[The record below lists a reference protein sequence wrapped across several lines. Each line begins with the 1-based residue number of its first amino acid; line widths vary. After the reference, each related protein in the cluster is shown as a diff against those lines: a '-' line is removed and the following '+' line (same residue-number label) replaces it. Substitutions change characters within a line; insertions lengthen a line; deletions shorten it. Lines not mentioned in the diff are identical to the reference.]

1 MNALRLLLSA
11 ASTFV
16 VVGCARHEVQPA
28 EVLPAVEVRTARVQ
42 LEVWPV
48 EFPTHGTVR
57 AVQRAAIAAKVAGS
71 IATLSLAIGQA
82 VQAGDVLL
90 TISAV
95 ELIAR
100 VAQVKA
106 QLAQIERELAR
117 ERTLESAGAGTLDTV
132 KTLAD
137 RLAHGQAA
145 LREAETL
152 RDYATVR
159 APFAGVVTK
168 KFVEVGDFA
177 APGVPLL
184 QLDGRGAFEIE
195 VGVPESLA
203 AALSVGASLEIAW
216 SDAPTRLRVT
226 VAELSSAA
234 ESAARTMTAKLT
246 VPVGAVVHT
255 GQFVSVFLPG
265 PQVATLLVPVNALTL
280 FGQMERVFV
289 VGENNRASLRL
300 VKTGAVN
307 GARVAVVS
315 GLEANERVV
324 VAPVATLRD
333 GQPVLLRP

>member
-1 MNALRLLLSA
+1 M
-11 ASTFV
+11 
-16 VVGCARHEVQPA
+16 
-28 EVLPAVEVRTARVQ
+28 
-42 LEVWPV
+42 
-48 EFPTHGTVR
+48 EFATHGTVR
-57 AVQRAAIAAKVAGS
+57 AVQRAALAAQVAGS

-95 ELIAR
+95 ELTAR

-117 ERTLESAGAGTLDTV
+117 ERTLEAAGAGTLDTV

-152 RDYATVR
+152 REYATVR

-203 AALSVGASLEIAW
+203 AALSVGAALDIAW

-226 VAELSSAA
+226 VGELSSAA
-234 ESAARTMTAKLT
+234 ESAARTMTAKLP
-246 VPVGAVVHT
+246 VPVGTAVHA
-255 GQFVSVFLPG
+255 GQFVRVFLPG

-300 VKTGAVN
+300 VKTGAVK
-307 GARVAVVS
+307 GGRIEVVS

>member
-106 QLAQIERELAR
+106 QLAQTERELAR

-184 QLDGRGAFEIE
+184 QLDETDIA
-195 VGVPESLA
+195 GVYDARIGDDAVPALRFATQSDPAESRLEELSPADLKVFDGVAQIIRWSPEHSLRT
-203 AALSVGASLEIAW
+203 ALQKERTGSEFWLAVAILALVL
-216 SDAPTRLRVT
+216 A
-226 VAELSSAA
+226 VAE
-234 ESAARTMTAKLT
+234 TW
-246 VPVGAVVHT
+246 
-255 GQFVSVFLPG
+255 
-265 PQVATLLVPVNALTL
+265 
-280 FGQMERVFV
+280 FG
-289 VGENNRASLRL
+289 NRWSRS
-300 VKTGAVN
+300 K
-307 GARVAVVS
+307 
-315 GLEANERVV
+315 
-324 VAPVATLRD
+324 
-333 GQPVLLRP
+333 

>member
-16 VVGCARHEVQPA
+16 VVGCARHEVPPA
-28 EVLPAVEVRTARVQ
+28 EVLLAVEVQTARVQ
-42 LEVWPV
+42 REVWPV
-48 EFPTHGTVR
+48 EFATHGTVR
-57 AVQRAAIAAKVAGS
+57 AVQRAALAAKVAGS

-95 ELIAR
+95 ELTAR

-117 ERTLESAGAGTLDTV
+117 ERTLEAAGAGTLDTV

-137 RLAHGQAA
+137 RLAQGQAA

-177 APGVPLL
+177 APGAPLL
-184 QLDGRGAFEIE
+184 QLDGRSAFEIE
-195 VGVPESLA
+195 VAVPESLA
-203 AALSVGASLEIAW
+203 AALSVGAALDIAW
-216 SDAPTRLRVT
+216 SDAPTRLRGPGG
-226 VAELSSAA
+226 ELSSAA
-234 ESAARTMTAKLT
+234 ESAARTMTAKLP
-246 VPVGAVVHT
+246 VPVGTAVHA
-255 GQFVSVFLPG
+255 GQFVRVFLPG

-300 VKTGAVN
+300 VKTGAVK
-307 GARVAVVS
+307 GGRIEVVS

>member
-1 MNALRLLLSA
+1 M
-11 ASTFV
+11 
-16 VVGCARHEVQPA
+16 
-28 EVLPAVEVRTARVQ
+28 
-42 LEVWPV
+42 
-48 EFPTHGTVR
+48 EFATHGTVR
-57 AVQRAAIAAKVAGS
+57 AVQRAALAAKVAGS

-95 ELIAR
+95 ELTAR

-117 ERTLESAGAGTLDTV
+117 ERTLEAAGAGTLDTV

-137 RLAHGQAA
+137 RLAQGQAA

-177 APGVPLL
+177 APGAPLL
-184 QLDGRGAFEIE
+184 QLDGRSAFEIE
-195 VGVPESLA
+195 VAVPESLA
-203 AALSVGASLEIAW
+203 AALSVGAALDIAW

-226 VAELSSAA
+226 VGELSSAA
-234 ESAARTMTAKLT
+234 ESAARTMTAKLP
-246 VPVGAVVHT
+246 VPVGTAVHA
-255 GQFVSVFLPG
+255 GQFVRVFLPG

-300 VKTGAVN
+300 VKTGAVK
-307 GARVAVVS
+307 GGRIEVVS